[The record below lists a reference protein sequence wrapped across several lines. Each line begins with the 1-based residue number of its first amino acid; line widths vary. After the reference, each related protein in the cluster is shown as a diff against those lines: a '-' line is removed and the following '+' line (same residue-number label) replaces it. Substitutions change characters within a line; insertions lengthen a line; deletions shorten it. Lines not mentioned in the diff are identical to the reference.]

1 MRRMGECLHS
11 PILLPAELCG
21 HSCVFVCSRIWAVK
35 LLGGNTLF
43 VPGGF
48 GGYLLIMI
56 VGILISG
63 AAAIWVRSSYSK
75 YSKKRSASGL
85 TGAQTARMILDR
97 NGLSNV
103 KVEPVAGQL
112 TDHYDP
118 RTQVVRLSEDNF
130 RGSSIAG
137 VSVAAHEVG
146 HAIQDAS
153 GYVPMKLRAGIFPI
167 VNISSQFWPMAFIM
181 AFFVGGAASPL
192 GSLLINVA
200 IVMFLG
206 VLLFHVVTFPADI
219 TPPTRPTG
227 LLTRYGILSSTEAG
241 GTRRV
246 LTAAAF
252 TYIAAALTAV
262 LTFLYLLVVSR
273 Q

>member
-1 MRRMGECLHS
+1 MF
-11 PILLPAELCG
+11 I
-21 HSCVFVCSRIWAVK
+21 
-35 LLGGNTLF
+35 
-43 VPGGF
+43 PGGF

-56 VGILISG
+56 VGMLISG
-63 AAAIWVRSSYSK
+63 AAALWVRSSYSK
-75 YSKKRSASGL
+75 FSKQKSASGL

-97 NGLSNV
+97 NGLTNV

-118 RTQVVRLSEDNF
+118 RSKVIRLSEDNY
-130 RGSSIAG
+130 RGNSIAG

-146 HAIQDAS
+146 HAIQDAG
-153 GYVPMKLRAGIFPI
+153 GYLPMRLRAGIFPV
-167 VNISSQFWPMAFIM
+167 VNFSSQIWPMAFIM
-181 AFFVGGAASPL
+181 AFFVGGATSQMGA
-192 GSLLINVA
+192 LLINVA
-200 IVMFLG
+200 IVLFLG
-206 VLLFHVVTFPADI
+206 VLAFHVVTLPVEINAS
-219 TPPTRPTG
+219 TRAYG
-227 LLTRYGILSSTEAG
+227 LLTRYGILSGTEAA

-262 LTFLYLLVVSR
+262 LTFLYLLAVSR

>member
-1 MRRMGECLHS
+1 
-11 PILLPAELCG
+11 
-21 HSCVFVCSRIWAVK
+21 
-35 LLGGNTLF
+35 LF
-43 VPGGF
+43 IPGGF

-56 VGILISG
+56 VGMLISG
-63 AAAIWVRSSYSK
+63 AAALWVRSSYSK
-75 YSKKRSASGL
+75 FSKQRSASGL

-97 NGLSNV
+97 NGLTNV

-118 RTQVVRLSEDNF
+118 RSKVIRLSEDNY
-130 RGSSIAG
+130 RGNSIAG

-146 HAIQDAS
+146 HAIQDAG
-153 GYVPMKLRAGIFPI
+153 GYLPMRLRAGIFPV
-167 VNISSQFWPMAFIM
+167 VNFSSQIWPMAFIM
-181 AFFVGGAASPL
+181 AFFVGGATSQMGA
-192 GSLLINVA
+192 LLINIA
-200 IVMFLG
+200 IVLFMG
-206 VLLFHVVTFPADI
+206 VLAFHVVTLPVEINAS
-219 TPPTRPTG
+219 TRAYG
-227 LLTRYGILSSTEAG
+227 LLTRYGILSGTEAA

-262 LTFLYLLVVSR
+262 LTFLYLLAVSR

>member
-1 MRRMGECLHS
+1 MF
-11 PILLPAELCG
+11 I
-21 HSCVFVCSRIWAVK
+21 
-35 LLGGNTLF
+35 
-43 VPGGF
+43 PGGF

-56 VGILISG
+56 VMLISG
-63 AAAIWVRSSYSK
+63 AAALWVRSSYSK
-75 YSKKRSASGL
+75 YSKQRSASGL

-97 NGLSNV
+97 NGLTNV
-103 KVEPVAGQL
+103 RVEPVAGQL

-118 RTQVVRLSEDNF
+118 RSKVIRLSEDNF
-130 RGSSIAG
+130 RGNSIAG

-167 VNISSQFWPMAFIM
+167 VNFSSQIWPLAFIM
-181 AFFVGGAASPL
+181 AFFVGGAASPF

-200 IVMFLG
+200 IVLFLG
-206 VLLFHVVTFPADI
+206 VLLFHVVTLPVEINAS
-219 TPPTRPTG
+219 TRAYG
-227 LLTRYGILSSTEAG
+227 LLTRYGILSGTEA
-241 GTRRV
+241 RRDQAG

-262 LTFLYLLVVSR
+262 LTFLYLLAVSR